1 MSLELNRP
9 TQQHL
14 YTTFFVE
21 VLLPLPF
28 SETYTYRVPQELNE
42 HMEIGRRAIVQ
53 FGKKKVYTGI
63 IYNIHEIPPKGYE
76 AKYIIDIVDESPS
89 INTKQIEFFKWM
101 SEYYLCPQGAVI
113 NAALPAGLKIS
124 SESKIQLNPEFS
136 IEDSKVQGIEIHV
149 LKKLQEAGTLT
160 YQELGDLVKKGSV
173 SKLIKNLLSVEAII
187 LFEQIKDKYQPKKE
201 KRIRLHPN
209 LLEEKA
215 LNHLLETLK
224 NKAKQKEV
232 ILTYL
237 KEVPIFEKGS
247 LNEDGLAKSKFKE
260 LGCSPSSLKTLLTN
274 RIFEEFEVIVSR
286 FTEIPPDLEYD
297 LQLNPEQETSHKQ
310 IHQSFVANKP
320 CLLHGI
326 TGSGKT
332 EIYIKL
338 IQESINNGDEVL
350 YLLPEIA
357 LTTQIVERLRQVFG
371 SKMGIYHSKFSDNER
386 VEIWNGVKSGKY
398 DFVVGV
404 RSGIFLPFDNLG
416 LIIVD
421 EEHDASYKQYEPNP
435 RYNARDSALML
446 ARIHHCKILLG
457 SATPSIESYYKT
469 TTGQWQLVELQKRYG
484 NAQLPEIFAEK
495 KVFTSKELKLQFTPA
510 LSHELAETLK
520 NQKQA
525 IIFQNKRGYSP
536 YIICNECNHIPKC
549 NRCSVSLTYHFYNN
563 ELRCHYCGHS
573 QGIPTNCESCGSAKI
588 KTAGQGTER
597 IEDDLKIIFPDANVQ
612 RMDHDTT
619 RNKHAYQSI
628 IDAFASGQTDILVGT
643 QMVTKGLDFD
653 NVNLVGVYDAD
664 SMLNFPDFRAI
675 ERAFQTMVQV
685 SGRSGRREEKGKVII
700 QTFNPK
706 QAVFKWVQEGDYT
719 SFFNKE
725 IKEREDFSYPPFCRI
740 IRITCKSLDKTHSNM
755 SAGFLAK
762 LLSNGL
768 GNKLVYGP
776 EEPMVNKIRDQ
787 FLTNITIKVNDKK
800 LSLKK
805 VKEFILSRVEHLK
818 QMKDYQKVIVNI
830 DVDPQ

>member
-9 TQQHL
+9 TQQSL
-14 YTTFFVE
+14 YTTYFVE

-28 SETYTYRVPQELNE
+28 SDTYTYRVPQELNE
-42 HMEIGRRAIVQ
+42 YMEIGRRVIVQ

-63 IYNIHEIPPKGYE
+63 IYKIHETPPKGYE
-76 AKYIIDIVDESPS
+76 AKYIIDIVDETPS
-89 INTKQIEFFKWM
+89 INSKQIEFFSWM
-101 SEYYLCPQGAVI
+101 SEYYLCPKGAVI

-124 SESKIQLNPEFS
+124 SESRVQLNPEFS
-136 IEDSKVQGIEIHV
+136 IEDCGIQGIELHV
-149 LKKLQEAGTLT
+149 LKKIKESGTLT
-160 YQELGDLVKKGSV
+160 YQELGDLISKGSV
-173 SKLIKNLLSVEAII
+173 SKLIKNLLSVDAVI
-187 LFEQIKDKYQPKKE
+187 LFEHIKDKYQPKKE
-201 KRIRLHPN
+201 KRIRLHEQ
-209 LLEEKA
+209 LLNEDA
-215 LNHLLETLK
+215 LNHLLGTLN
-224 NKAKQKEV
+224 NKAKQKTV
-232 ILTYL
+232 IQAYL
-237 KEVPIFEKGS
+237 GENPIFENLE
-247 LNEDGLAKSKFKE
+247 LNNTGVLKSDLKD
-260 LGCSPSSLKTLLTN
+260 LGCSTSSLKTLIKN
-274 RIFEEFEVIVSR
+274 NVFEEFEVVVSR
-286 FTEIPPDLEYD
+286 FTETPPDLEYD
-297 LQLNPEQETSHKQ
+297 LELNPEQDLAHKE
-310 IHQSFVANKP
+310 IHQAFEEDKP

-338 IQESINNGDEVL
+338 IQESINNGDQVL

-386 VEIWNGVKSGKY
+386 VEIWNGVKANKY

-435 RYNARDSALML
+435 RFNARDSALML

-457 SATPSIESYYKT
+457 SATPSVESYYKT
-469 TTGQWQLVELQKRYG
+469 KLGQWTLVELFKRYG
-484 NAQLPEIFAEK
+484 TAQLPEIVAEK
-495 KVFTSKELKLQFTPA
+495 KIFSNKEIKLQFTPA
-510 LSHELAETLK
+510 LSKSLADTLEE
-520 NQKQA
+520 QKQA

-536 YIICNECNHIPKC
+536 YIICGDCSNIPKC
-549 NRCSVSLTYHFYNN
+549 NRCDVSLTYHFYNN

-573 QGIPTNCESCGSAKI
+573 QGIPTNCESCGSTKL

-597 IEDDLKIIFPDANVQ
+597 IEDDLKIIFPDANIQ

-619 RNKHAYQSI
+619 RNKNAYQNI
-628 IDAFASGQTDILVGT
+628 IDAFANGQTDILVGT
-643 QMVTKGLDFD
+643 QMITKGLDFG

-664 SMLNFPDFRAI
+664 SMLNFPDFRAT

-685 SGRSGRREEKGKVII
+685 SGRAGRREEKGKVII

-706 QAVFKWVQEGDYT
+706 QLIFQWVKDGDYT
-719 SFFNKE
+719 SFFHKE
-725 IKEREDFSYPPFCRI
+725 ITEREKFAYPPFCRI
-740 IRITCKSLDKTHSNM
+740 IRITCKSLDKNQSTM
-755 SAGFLAK
+755 SASFLAK

-768 GNKLVYGP
+768 GNGLVYGP
-776 EEPMVNKIRDQ
+776 EEPMISKIRDQ
-787 FLTNITIKVNDKK
+787 YLTNVTVKVDDKK
-800 LSLKK
+800 MSLKK
-805 VKEFILSRVEHLK
+805 VKEFILSRVDHLK
-818 QMKDYQKVIVNI
+818 QMKDFQKIQVII